1 MIQVYT
7 DGSTRGNGTEES
19 VGGYGVMIQVGK
31 DKSYYSGGPFEN
43 TTNNRM
49 ELMGALEGC
58 KLVKRY
64 ADMGESVGVYS
75 DSAYLVNAYKQGW
88 YIKWKENGWF
98 TSKNTVVKNRDLWEE
113 LIPFFENPQ
122 YEFYKVKGHAGVKD
136 NEMVDCLAKGA
147 STKEK
152 K

>member
-1 MIQVYT
+1 MILVYT
-7 DGSTRGNGTEES
+7 DGSTKGNGTEES
-19 VGGYGVMIQVGK
+19 IGGYGVMIQVGK

-58 KLVKRY
+58 KLAQRY
-64 ADMGESVGVYS
+64 ADMGEIVGIHS

-88 YIKWKENGWF
+88 YVKWRENGWI
-98 TSKNTVVKNRDLWEE
+98 TSKNTVVKNRDLWEQ

-122 YEFYKVKGHAGVKD
+122 YEFYKVKGHAGVSG

-147 STKEK
+147 AVKEK
-152 K
+152 